1 MTNLQKINKN
11 VISIQFVFRGGF
23 KEAEANTV
31 KKKKRPIKFGH
42 TKHLPQ
48 IRGNRSDPHSE

>member
-1 MTNLQKINKN
+1 MFLQKYLKMTNLQKINKN

-31 KKKKRPIKFGH
+31 KKKSV
-42 TKHLPQ
+42 Q
-48 IRGNRSDPHSE
+48 